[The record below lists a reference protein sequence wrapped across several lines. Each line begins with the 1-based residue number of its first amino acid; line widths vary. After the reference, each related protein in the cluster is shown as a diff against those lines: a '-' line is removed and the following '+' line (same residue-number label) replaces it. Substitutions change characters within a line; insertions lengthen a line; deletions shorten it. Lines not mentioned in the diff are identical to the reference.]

1 MSAPQ
6 RYKSVAEYSP
16 DEHAQ
21 RQQALRRDES
31 EPKFETPEYKEARRK
46 ALEKAGLADEADE

>member
-6 RYKSVAEYSP
+6 RYKSINEYTP

-21 RQQALRRDES
+21 RQQALRKGDAA
-31 EPKFETPEYKEARRK
+31 PKFETPDYKEARRK
-46 ALEKAGLADEADE
+46 ALEKAGLADESDE